1 MTHEEFNKLVDE
13 LDGESLNTLKTKNAK
28 YAPCDDALRNF
39 HVGAE
44 IMGTTTG
51 ECVWGYAT
59 KHISSLRDR
68 IHNNKWDDLDDVK
81 EKIQDT
87 INYLRFLWC
96 VANEEHNMMELFNA
110 TEQNNDDNNN
120 TTEQNNDDNNED
132 DEDYPVDCS
141 FCKYEELI
149 YDDNNWAKGMNTM
162 IVEPCASCK
171 NNFVPNTDEYE
182 EHDNN
187 FVSRVLSRNNK

>member
-1 MTHEEFNKLVDE
+1 MTHEEFDKLVDE
-13 LDGESLNTLKTKNAK
+13 LDGESLTTLKTKNAK

-96 VANEEHNMMELFNA
+96 VANEEHNMMEVFND
-110 TEQNNDDNNN
+110 TNVE
-120 TTEQNNDDNNED
+120 ENNEN
-132 DEDYPVDCS
+132 EEEVYEDCS
-141 FCKYEELI
+141 LCQYEELI
-149 YDDNNWAKGMNTM
+149 YDDNNWANGMNTM

-171 NNFVPNTDEYE
+171 HNFIPDTDEYE
-182 EHDNN
+182 EHDSN
-187 FVSRVLSRNNK
+187 FVSRVLARNNK